1 MKITPNQFAWIF
13 VLLLASLI
21 GWGVY
26 AAVCFF
32 KTPSLD
38 FFSVENEIKFGEM
51 IESQS
56 INESNGFIIV
66 QNHFVD
72 SVIHEISL
80 RLQEGLQRSNY
91 TYQMKVVQNEDPNA
105 FAIPGGKIFIHSGLI
120 QFCNSPEELAA
131 IIAHEMGHVEHR
143 HSINQLVKQFGVSA
157 LISYFTDGGANVTS
171 TVSQELLSTM
181 FSREDES
188 EADDFALALLAKSG
202 INPALLGEVFQR
214 MKSDYNEV
222 EGSLSLLSTHP
233 SMDERTEKSKAYQVN
248 EVFIERRFNM
258 DWNKVK
264 QHMKGDTSLRN

>member
-91 TYQMKVVQNEDPNA
+91 TYQMKVLQNEDPNA